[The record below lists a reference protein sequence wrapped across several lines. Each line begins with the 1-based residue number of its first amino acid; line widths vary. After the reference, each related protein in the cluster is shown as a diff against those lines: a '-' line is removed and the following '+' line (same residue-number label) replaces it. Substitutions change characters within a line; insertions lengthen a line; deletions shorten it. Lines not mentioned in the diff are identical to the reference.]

1 MASKE
6 VKVALKAARE
16 AINGKDFKEVLK
28 HCKAVLQADKENYT
42 AWVFIGVAAGELDQ
56 PEKAEDSFRRAAH
69 IDPAQPLAW
78 QGLASLCE
86 KTEQPRFKQA
96 LPDVYEKLLGIFE
109 SDHAKWCDICK
120 KLAETQEAQ
129 QRVVEAVR
137 AWVRLYEWKRRQ
149 DGVDGTE
156 LRTLWGRV
164 TSALARA
171 DAAGPAADGG
181 LECAYER
188 LLEMGSEDVAG
199 PEEEKLLVNYIT
211 FLSKRAGAE
220 ERLRTTCAAA
230 LARDGAGRA
239 LLERV
244 ATVYVG
250 AGDASE
256 AAVRCYERLRAVE
269 PRSAA
274 ARVGLAL
281 GELREGRLGD
291 ARETLREVSA
301 EEPGFLPAWRHLSDV
316 LLRTHD
322 HHGAAAATEHAL
334 QLLTKQEA
342 GSVASGAQRRALL
355 RIRAEAL
362 TASRPEEAAAIYA
375 ELLVEAAVDVD
386 LRVGLADALL
396 KGKQLP
402 EARQIVEELRAS
414 NADSVAVLAL
424 HGRLALEEGDL
435 ALAESRSGAA
445 LAMEPENGRLQLQLG
460 LVLWEGGGEGR
471 TDKTKACAHFLK
483 AARCDP
489 FLGDAF
495 LHLGLFYRD
504 VAGDLGRARGCF
516 RRTLELSPAEPRAGA
531 GAVDCSVTLGDE
543 DAALQILTAVTEQ
556 AVAGTAQWAWLRLGL
571 YHLRRRDHPRA
582 ITCLQSALRAEPRDA
597 VSWECLGEAYLAR
610 GAYTAAG
617 KAFARSAEL
626 APGPQSTYSRY
637 QTAAIRQSLGSH
649 AEAARLYQQLL
660 CDDPTHVPAL
670 KGLAESHVALARALL
685 ADHLDGRA
693 VSHTQEALAALA
705 SAVVLRPDFSCLW
718 KLVGDACTALH
729 RLHPS
734 SVSLGVPAILL
745 GPGDGGLPAGTTAT
759 VGKRAAL
766 ELGARCYG
774 RALRLLPGCSGPW
787 HDLGV
792 NYYRQ
797 AQHLRQEA
805 ARSPSTELAQETAGA
820 AMEVLDKALQSL
832 KKAVMLDS
840 SNHRHWSALGVVAA
854 SEGVKNE
861 ALAQHAFIKSIQA
874 EQNNVVAWTHLGALY
889 LGKGSMELAHEAF
902 KVAQSLEPSYVASW
916 IGQALIA
923 ETIGSDEA
931 MDLFRHT
938 TELGV
943 HVEGA
948 LGYVHWVCTTL
959 RQQRPGHG
967 GGTATAA
974 APVLYSVERM
984 GAVPSAHQAAC
995 KYIERYPDDAVA
1007 LTMLGLLSEHLDLH
1021 RQAVDAY
1028 HRALEV
1034 IRSSGEQEKLNWALR
1049 NYGRALHAAG
1059 RYGEAAATFRAASP
1073 VPAHFDDTA
1082 GLALALFKLGKLE
1095 ESYAAYERAL
1105 AAAASDADR
1114 SLVLTALAAVEF
1126 RRGRHDA
1133 AKTLLFRCSLS
1144 KEPCE
1149 EGLLALC
1156 ALGLA
1161 LGDPTLSAA
1170 ALSELA
1176 KPRVSAGR
1184 GGVAR
1189 GARAGRG
1196 AARASRVSLL
1206 TVALLALRGDGV
1218 AVQRQASKA
1227 VHRNPGDASLWEFLA
1242 RVVPQFTPNKAKGGA
1257 TAAQVATI
1265 LDFSIA
1271 KRAPRYHAV
1280 NLLAGGSGL
1289 RGLKASQR
1297 AVHLYPDDAAGWA
1310 CVLAASHA
1318 DAVRR
1323 WADATA
1329 PRPRPGLSDAVLDIV
1344 ATRVNSGEVE
1354 AGLHDLGGWVHCQA
1368 ASAELWEGRNKA
1380 ALRACFK
1387 GLDSL
1392 GDDDGARL
1400 TLSFVAALVRFC
1412 EALTSGGRSWGGA
1425 LEDLR
1430 SATLDTATPYAWQAL
1445 AGVYLRAGRALAAE
1459 VCYRHGLQV
1468 AARVGDFSGKVSSLL
1483 RLAHLAVVIVAAG
1496 VKEERWAPLA
1506 QEALATLAKAAPGE
1520 AVTRLLQGALPFC
1533 MNPGAR
1539 QTRKAL
1545 ERAARGAGIEA
1556 SIARCLLVRHLLLK
1570 SDDHLLQILLEDV
1583 KTCGDTRTLALHA
1596 RLSAGS

>member
-69 IDPAQPLAW
+69 IDPVQPLAW

-86 KTEQPRFKQA
+86 KLEQPHFKQA

-109 SDHAKWCDICK
+109 SSDRVKWCDICK

-129 QRVVEAVR
+129 QRVDEAVR
-137 AWVRLYEWKRRQ
+137 AWARLYEWKRRQ
-149 DGVDGTE
+149 DGADGAE
-156 LRTLWGRV
+156 LRALWGRA

-188 LLEMGSEDVAG
+188 LLELGSEDVAG
-199 PEEEKLLVNYIT
+199 LEEEKLLVNYIT

-220 ERLRTTCAAA
+220 ERLRATCAAA
-230 LARDGAGRA
+230 LTRDGAGRA

-281 GELREGRLGD
+281 GELRERRLGD
-291 ARETLREVSA
+291 AREALRKVSA

-322 HHGAAAATEHAL
+322 RHGAAAATEHAL

-342 GSVASGAQRRALL
+342 GLVASGAQRRALL
-355 RIRAEAL
+355 RVRAEAL
-362 TASRPEEAAAIYA
+362 TASRPGEAAAIFA
-375 ELLVEAAVDVD
+375 ELLVEAAADVD

-396 KGKQLP
+396 KGKRLP
-402 EARQIVEELRAS
+402 EARQVVEELQAS

-435 ALAESRSGAA
+435 ALAESRLLKAPRRVWGVFVFVCGGAARGAA

-471 TDKTKACAHFLK
+471 TDKSKACAHFLK
-483 AARCDP
+483 AARPGPAPWTAASRWVTRTRLCRSSRP
-489 FLGDAF
+489 S
-495 LHLGLFYRD
+495 RSK
-504 VAGDLGRARGCF
+504 RWPARRSG
-516 RRTLELSPAEPRAGA
+516 
-531 GAVDCSVTLGDE
+531 
-543 DAALQILTAVTEQ
+543 
-556 AVAGTAQWAWLRLGL
+556 AWLRLGL

-670 KGLAESHVALARALL
+670 KGLAESHVALARASL

-693 VSHTQEALAALA
+693 VSHAQEALAALA

-729 RLHPS
+729 HLHPS

-854 SEGVKNE
+854 SEGVRNE

-938 TELGV
+938 TELGM

-959 RQQRPGHG
+959 HQQQPGRG
-967 GGTATAA
+967 GAATAP
-974 APVLYSVERM
+974 APAVPYSVERM
-984 GAVPSAHQAAC
+984 GAVPSAHLAAC
-995 KYIERYPDDAVA
+995 KYIERHPEDAVA

-1059 RYGEAAATFRAASP
+1059 RYGEAAATFRAVS
-1073 VPAHFDDTA
+1073 PAHFDDAA

-1095 ESYAAYERAL
+1095 ESIAAYERAL

-1189 GARAGRG
+1189 GARGGRGGGARLPRVAAHGRPAGAAGRRRRR
-1196 AARASRVSLL
+1196 AAPGLQGRAQEPGRR
-1206 TVALLALRGDGV
+1206 VALG
-1218 AVQRQASKA
+1218 S
-1227 VHRNPGDASLWEFLA
+1227 FLA

-1265 LDFSIA
+1265 LDFSVA

-1297 AVHLYPDDAAGWA
+1297 AVHLYPDDAASWA

-1344 ATRVNSGEVE
+1344 ATRVNGGGVE

-1392 GDDDGARL
+1392 GDDDGARS

-1430 SATLDTATPYAWQAL
+1430 SATLDAATPYAWQAL

-1539 QTRKAL
+1539 PTRKAL
-1545 ERAARGAGIEA
+1545 ERASRGAGTEA